1 MATDQINPVTPRS
14 ERDFVS
20 FLTTKKGHFRFINI
34 FFNPLKIRIMIS
46 LTVRYSSIGD
56 AVRLDTC
63 IGYAG
68 SLARADMKSILRL
81 LMLSSSI
88 STS

>member
-1 MATDQINPVTPRS
+1 
-14 ERDFVS
+14 
-20 FLTTKKGHFRFINI
+20 
-34 FFNPLKIRIMIS
+34 
-46 LTVRYSSIGD
+46 
-56 AVRLDTC
+56 VRLDTC

-68 SLARADMKSILRL
+68 SLASADMKSILRL